1 MTDPTRERHDD
12 VVAEARAALTSTPG
26 PDVRLLGAVR
36 EGLLSV
42 ADGPSASPSTLPAG
56 ETRFADLAVRHRSV
70 V

>member
-1 MTDPTRERHDD
+1 MTDPTRARHDD

-26 PDVRLLGAVR
+26 ADARLLGAVR

-42 ADGPSASPSTLPAG
+42 SDGPSPAPSTLPAG
-56 ETRFADLAVRHRSV
+56 ETRFADLAVRRRAV